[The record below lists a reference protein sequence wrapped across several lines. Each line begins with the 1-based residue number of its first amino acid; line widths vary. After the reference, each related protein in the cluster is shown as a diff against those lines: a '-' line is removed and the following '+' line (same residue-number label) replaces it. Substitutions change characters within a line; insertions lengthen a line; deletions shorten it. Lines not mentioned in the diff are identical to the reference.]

1 MESRKVTVLI
11 MAAGT
16 GGHVFPALSIG
27 EALQAQ
33 NVDVQWL
40 GTPKGMENEILARSD
55 IPLHRVSVS
64 GLRGAG
70 LKKLL
75 TAPFMIAQAF
85 LQSIKVLR
93 KVKPNCVVGMGGFV
107 CGPAGLASRVLGIP
121 LLIHEQNA
129 VAGLTNRLL
138 SSVAQKVCEAFPGT
152 FPASRKL
159 VYTGNPVRKD
169 IVKLAEEK
177 KFQSKGKE
185 DTSLN
190 ILILGGSQGALA
202 INQIIPRVTSE
213 LLKDFSVKTWHQT
226 GSGQLEATRTKYQDE
241 GIDLDSNH
249 HVVAFIN
256 DMADAYG
263 WADLVICRSGASTV
277 TEIAVIGLPA
287 IFIPYPYHKDN
298 QQTHNAEWLSREGAA
313 EILQQSELSESELLS
328 RIRPYIENRQNL
340 LESGAKGKSLAIKD
354 ADLRIAE
361 LCREVANA

>member
-1 MESRKVTVLI
+1 MTVLI

-16 GGHVFPALSIG
+16 GGHVFPALSIV

-33 NVDVQWL
+33 NIDVQWL
-40 GTPKGMENEILARSD
+40 GTPKGMENDILADSD

-85 LQSIKVLR
+85 LQSMKVLR
-93 KVKPNCVVGMGGFV
+93 KVKPQCVVGMGGFV

-138 SSVAQKVCEAFPGT
+138 SSIAQKVCEAFPGT
-152 FPASRKL
+152 FPASGKL
-159 VYTGNPVRKD
+159 VYTGNPIRKD
-169 IVKLAEEK
+169 IVELAK
-177 KFQSKGKE
+177 KKASQTEGKE
-185 DTSLN
+185 DDSLN

-202 INQIIPRVTSE
+202 INQVIPKVTSE
-213 LLKDFSVKTWHQT
+213 LRKDFTVKTWHQT
-226 GSGQLEATRTKYQDE
+226 GSGQLDATRALYESE
-241 GIDLDSNH
+241 GLDIDDRNH
-249 HVVAFIN
+249 RVVAFIN
-256 DMADAYG
+256 NMADAYD
-263 WADLVICRSGASTV
+263 WADLVVCRSGASTV

-313 EILQQSELSESELLS
+313 EILQQSELTELELLS
-328 RIRPYIENRQNL
+328 RIRPYVENRQNL

-354 ADLRIAE
+354 ADLRIAA